1 MESVRSGRSAVSLPG
16 EDPDITMVD
25 VYFDKQNAETN
36 AKVISTQ
43 PGDHI
48 EVISIEKSSGGGF
61 HEKGEKEK
69 MQEAEEEED
78 NQSVSSRMLPEKYEW
93 HMGKGDQFGTK
104 EPIDLTKGANEEPGC
119 GCNGD
124 ACIGKCCI
132 VLGDVWGCPSGNKLT
147 IGLKRIGTRFAMG
160 LVFWAYFWSITIE
173 TPSRTALPAK
183 HGHGGNLYGIL
194 MIFLF
199 GIVAELCIINIP
211 LPFDLPALPPL
222 LASLIVGILLNNLP
236 TIRVARQIDPA
247 WNEVLREMSLGI
259 ILGEAGVE
267 VDKVMMKKLGA
278 VVPRLS
284 FSPCLTEAVTWGI
297 FGHLILHL
305 PWIWSFT
312 LGFVC
317 GAVAPACV
325 VPSMIKFQKR
335 GLGVAHGVPTLLMA
349 AASIDDIIAI
359 NGFNIII
366 GFVYPT
372 GPIGKTIFLAFMN
385 VIFGFIF
392 GIVAGL
398 LMWVFP
404 DPRQHNVVRD
414 RTFLLVFNSWFFI
427 FMTTVINIPGAGT
440 LGVLTSSFLGS
451 SGWPEEQVEAV
462 AHIYKSVWFVFQP
475 LLFGLTGS
483 NINMGL
489 LTGTTVWQCLV
500 TLLICLT
507 IRLTVAGNAVS
518 FLGWTHKEKF
528 MTSISW
534 IPKATVQAAIGGT
547 ALDKYH
553 EVCDDYYTGVKSWPP
568 LCNTTDS
575 GTTVATNTNGSS
587 WMATTVGYINN
598 AITGSG
604 MTTDDWM
611 TTAVGN
617 NNSTMTTQPSCVDGY
632 SFSDFPTPGNCEHYK
647 IYANQILQVSVLVI
661 IFTAPLGVWF
671 IGIAGPHLL
680 TAPDD
685 WDGKGDAEKGG
696 QADDESSIDGSELSD
711 MKEKKAGRDNS
722 SFSMESEHSDPPGYE
737 SGNDTTHLQ
746 VSKM

>member
-1 MESVRSGRSAVSLPG
+1 MESIRSARSISSSLPG
-16 EDPDITMVD
+16 TDPDITMVD
-25 VYFDKQNAETN
+25 VYFDKQKSENN
-36 AKVISTQ
+36 GNVVSTQ
-43 PGDHI
+43 PKDRI
-48 EVISIEKSSGGGF
+48 DVISIEKSSGGGY
-61 HEKGEKEK
+61 HEKGEKEE
-69 MQEAEEEED
+69 QDD
-78 NQSVSSRMLPEKYEW
+78 NESVTSRMLPDKYEW
-93 HMGKGDQFGTK
+93 HMGKGSQYGTK
-104 EPIDLTKGANEEPGC
+104 EPIDLTTGANEEPGC
-119 GCNGD
+119 GCNGES
-124 ACIGKCCI
+124 CIGNCCI
-132 VLGDVWGCPSGNKLT
+132 VLGDTWGCPSGNKLT
-147 IGLKRIGTRFAMG
+147 IGLKRVGARFAMG

-173 TPSRTALPAK
+173 TPSRTALPAM

-199 GIVAELCIINIP
+199 GIVFETFIINIP

-222 LASLIVGILLNNLP
+222 LASLIVGICLNNLP
-236 TIRVARQIDPA
+236 TIRVGRQIDPA

-284 FSPCLTEAVTWGI
+284 FSPCLTEAVMWGI

-372 GPIGKTIFLAFMN
+372 GGIGKTIFLAVMN
-385 VIFGFIF
+385 VIMGLVF

-404 DPRQHNVVRD
+404 DPRQHNIVRD

-451 SGWPEEQVEAV
+451 SGWPEEQVESV

-500 TLLICLT
+500 TLLICLA

-553 EVCDDYYTGVKSWPP
+553 DACDDYMTGVKSWPP
-568 LCNTTDS
+568 LCNDTATSTDMTWNSNMTTAMPSYDL
-575 GTTVATNTNGSS
+575 
-587 WMATTVGYINN
+587 TTVGGIVN
-598 AITGSG
+598 G
-604 MTTDDWM
+604 
-611 TTAVGN
+611 TTAAPN
-617 NNSTMTTQPSCVDGY
+617 CVEGY

-647 IYANQILQVSVLVI
+647 IYANIILQVSVLVI

-680 TAPDD
+680 TAEGVDPEDMEQG
-685 WDGKGDAEKGG
+685 DGDNQSKVF
-696 QADDESSIDGSELSD
+696 SDGSDISD
-711 MKEKKAGRDNS
+711 IKEKKGRENS
-722 SFSMESEHSDPPGYE
+722 TFSMESDPPGYE
-737 SGNDTTHLQ
+737 SGNDMKRLHNTKL
-746 VSKM
+746 